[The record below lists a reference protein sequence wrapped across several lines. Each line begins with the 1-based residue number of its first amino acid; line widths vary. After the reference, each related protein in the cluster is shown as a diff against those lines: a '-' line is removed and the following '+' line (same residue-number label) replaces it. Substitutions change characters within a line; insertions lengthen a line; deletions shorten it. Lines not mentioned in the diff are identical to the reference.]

1 MNPPSLQPPATPR
14 SGHRARALLA
24 GLGLGCLA
32 WRLSSVPDTS
42 GFTLAMALTMLL
54 AGGASVVL
62 HTLHLQQTADGLGA
76 ATQPRGPL
84 VRSCISCQGIGFVA
98 AMVLLPAVFG

>member
-14 SGHRARALLA
+14 TGHRARAVLA
-24 GLGLGCLA
+24 GVGLGLLA
-32 WRLSSVPDTS
+32 WRLSTVPDNT

-62 HTLHLQQTADGLGA
+62 HTLHLQQLADGLQA
-76 ATQPRGPL
+76 AARPRGPL
-84 VRSCISCQGIGFVA
+84 VRSCVSCLGAGFVS
-98 AMVLLPAVFG
+98 AMLLLPAVFG

>member
-1 MNPPSLQPPATPR
+1 MTPPSFPTPAAPR
-14 SGHRARALLA
+14 TGHRARATLA
-24 GLGLGCLA
+24 GIGLGGLA
-32 WRLSSVPDTS
+32 WRLSAVPDTS

-62 HTLHLQQTADGLGA
+62 HSLHLQHLADGMGSA
-76 ATQPRGPL
+76 ARPRGPL
-84 VRSCISCQGIGFVA
+84 VRSCVSCLGSGFVT